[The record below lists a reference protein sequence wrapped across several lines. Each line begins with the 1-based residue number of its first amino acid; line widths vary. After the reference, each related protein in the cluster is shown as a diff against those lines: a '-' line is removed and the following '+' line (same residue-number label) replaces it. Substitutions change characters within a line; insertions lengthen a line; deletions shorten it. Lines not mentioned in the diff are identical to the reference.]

1 MVEKNSPPKKGNL
14 RVVKW
19 LSSTPVVAVRTL
31 CNREFKVPTS
41 ALSRTADVQANLR
54 QQLDRHACQL
64 DDASQVTMRPFSR
77 RRISVDSSRVPP
89 ATFWRRL

>member
-31 CNREFKVPTS
+31 CNREFKIPMS
-41 ALSRTADVQANLR
+41 ALSRTADAQANL
-54 QQLDRHACQL
+54 QQQFDRHACQL
-64 DDASQVTMRPFSR
+64 EDAS
-77 RRISVDSSRVPP
+77 
-89 ATFWRRL
+89 